1 MITADEARQLNP
13 DNAANK
19 HLDAIY
25 DQIRVAA
32 VSGKTS
38 IRFPYELTSTPS
50 QGAVVP
56 LGAVGHR
63 VAKTLESLGFK
74 LVDHWDERQF
84 VDAYITVEW

>member
-32 VSGKTS
+32 ASGKTS
-38 IRFPYELTSTPS
+38 IRFPYELTSKAS
-50 QGAVVP
+50 QGSAIP
-56 LGAVGHR
+56 RGAVGHR

-74 LVDHWDERQF
+74 LVDHWDEGQF
-84 VDAYITVEW
+84 VDVYITVEW